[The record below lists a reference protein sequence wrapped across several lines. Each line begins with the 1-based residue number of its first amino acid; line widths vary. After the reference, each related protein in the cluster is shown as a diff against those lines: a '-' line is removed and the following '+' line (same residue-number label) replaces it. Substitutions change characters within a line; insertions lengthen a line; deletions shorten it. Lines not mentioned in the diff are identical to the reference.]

1 MSNLTIMKLVHH
13 PETRM
18 PILWER
24 RPRRDEGVA
33 PTMASTFNWRKL
45 LLMGL
50 ILTAVAGCHKRSG
63 LQIDDPVPNVTLQD
77 FHGKAVTLPQDLKGK
92 VWLVR
97 FWALDCELCDKDIL
111 FGLESLYQKYKDR
124 NFVPVSVVVGH
135 FDPNDERWKR
145 YQPLTYPV
153 LIDERGLVAKK
164 FGVIGLPTNFVI
176 DGDGVLRGK
185 IVGNAVWEEYEK
197 LFTTVLN

>member
-1 MSNLTIMKLVHH
+1 MIDIS
-13 PETRM
+13 
-18 PILWER
+18 
-24 RPRRDEGVA
+24 
-33 PTMASTFNWRKL
+33 WRKL
-45 LLMGL
+45 LLIGL
-50 ILTAVAGCHKRSG
+50 ILTAVVGCHKRSG
-63 LQIDDPVPNVTLQD
+63 LQVDEPVPNVTLQD
-77 FHGKAVTLPQDLKGK
+77 LHAKPVSLPQDLKGK

-97 FWALDCELCDKDIL
+97 FWALDCELCDKDVL

-124 NFVPVSVVVGH
+124 NFVPVSVVVGQ
-135 FDPNDERWKR
+135 FDPGDERWKR
-145 YQPLTYPV
+145 YQSLTYPV

-185 IVGNAVWEEYEK
+185 IVGNAGLEEYEK